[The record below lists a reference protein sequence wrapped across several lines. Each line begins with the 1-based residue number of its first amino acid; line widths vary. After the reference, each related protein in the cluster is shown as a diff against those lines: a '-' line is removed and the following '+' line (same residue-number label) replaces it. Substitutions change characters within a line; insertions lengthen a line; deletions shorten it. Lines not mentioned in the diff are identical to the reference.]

1 MKKYLKENKT
11 LAILFIIAIICVVV
25 SVVLLFKYFYF
36 GNGGSKYGTR
46 LESDDCDNYNFM
58 GRTITPISSIHNIFG
73 QNTNGNNILL
83 IVVITSITVAS
94 AIGLFFIIK
103 RRKHN

>member
-36 GNGGSKYGTR
+36 GNGGSKYGSR
-46 LESDDCDNYNFM
+46 LDGIENVQISQEKKDNTVKNIESTEKVKSASM
-58 GRTITPISSIHNIFG
+58 MITGKRVDIK
-73 QNTNGNNILL
+73 
-83 IVVITSITVAS
+83 IVFERSW
-94 AIGLFFIIK
+94 
-103 RRKHN
+103 RK